1 MLEQLTPESVEV
13 SVRETL
19 ERLRANRTRMA
30 VGSSSKNTD
39 YILQRTDLL
48 KYFDAVADG
57 NDITKAKPDPEVFLK
72 AAQFM
77 GVDPAD
83 CIVVEDAEAGITA
96 AKEAGMY
103 AVGIGEAA
111 GYSETDLGIKD
122 MREIQHLVS

>member
-1 MLEQLTPESVEV
+1 MLFRS
-13 SVRETL
+13 ETL

-30 VGSSSKNTD
+30 IGSSSKNTD

-48 KYFDAVADG
+48 KYFDAVVDG
-57 NDITKAKPDPEVFLK
+57 NNITKSKPDPEVFLK

-77 GVDPAD
+77 GANPAD
-83 CIVVEDAEAGITA
+83 CVVIEDAEAGIRA
-96 AKEAGMY
+96 AKAAGMY

-122 MREIQHLVS
+122 MREIQHLVSFN